1 MTAPAE
7 AATVAAST
15 AATAVHAEAAG
26 AGLVIIAAGSAF
38 GLQFD
43 AIVGGFVGGL
53 VAKTFV
59 ETPPEGDNAARRY
72 LRYLRG
78 LLELAASG
86 VLAGLMTPVA
96 ESLLAAA
103 LPGKVAPQGLHMA
116 AAGIIGM
123 VAPVVVP
130 LLRKIVVKLG
140 DRP

>member
-1 MTAPAE
+1 MDL
-7 AATVAAST
+7 ATTST
-15 AATAVHAEAAG
+15 TAEAAG
-26 AGLVIIAAGSAF
+26 AGIVIALAGSAF

-53 VAKTFV
+53 IAKTFV
-59 ETPPEGDNAARRY
+59 ETPPLPGESGPQ
-72 LRYLRG
+72 RYLRG
-78 LLELAASG
+78 LLELAVSG
-86 VLAGLMTPVA
+86 VLAALITPVA
-96 ESLLAAA
+96 EPLLAAA
-103 LPGKVAPQGLHMA
+103 LPGKVAPQSLHMA

>member
-72 LRYLRG
+72 LRG

-96 ESLLAAA
+96 ESLLAGA